1 VQQTTEHEPRR
12 ATGGLRAPVIRFIF
26 ADRMPEER
34 MAYTAILYSVEGF
47 VATIT
52 LNRPDRL
59 NAWTSEMD
67 AEVRAAIES
76 AAADEKVRAIV
87 LTGAGRGFCAGADMS
102 RLTRLSAGEAP
113 RSIVGDNGSKPGNF
127 EQKFSYL
134 LAVPKPIFAAI
145 NGPVAGI
152 ALCLVLFCDFRYMA
166 EGAKLTT
173 AFAKRGLIA
182 EHGSSWMLPRLIGP
196 MNALDLLYSARMVE
210 ATEAERLGLVR
221 KLPAENFLPSV
232 QSIARELVTAS
243 SPRSIGVIKR
253 QVFQSYF
260 QSLAEAWAVADK
272 EMIASF
278 GSEDFKEGVAHFLEK
293 RAAAF
298 SGR

>member
-1 VQQTTEHEPRR
+1 VLEN
-12 ATGGLRAPVIRFIF
+12 V
-26 ADRMPEER
+26 
-34 MAYTAILYSVEGF
+34 MAYTDILYSVDDF

-52 LNRPDRL
+52 LNRPDKL

-67 AEVRAAIES
+67 ADVRMAIES
-76 AAADEKVRAIV
+76 AAVDDAVRAIV
-87 LTGAGRGFCAGADMS
+87 ITGAGRGFCAGADMS
-102 RLTRLSAGEAP
+102 RLSKLSSGEAP
-113 RSIVGDNGSKPGNF
+113 LSIVAGNGGKRGNF

-134 LAVPKPIFAAI
+134 LGVPKPIFAAI

-152 ALCLVLFCDFRYMA
+152 AFCLTLFCDFRYMA

-182 EHGSSWMLPRLIGP
+182 EHGSAWMLPRLIGA
-196 MNALDLLYSARMVE
+196 MNALDLLYSARMVS
-210 ATEAERLGLVR
+210 ADEAERLGLVR
-221 KLPAENFLPSV
+221 QLPAENFLANV
-232 QSIARELVTAS
+232 HSIARDLVMTS

-260 QSLAEAWAVADK
+260 ESLAEAWAVADQ

-278 GSEDFKEGVAHFLEK
+278 GTADFKEGVAHFVEK
-293 RAAAF
+293 RAAVF

>member
-1 VQQTTEHEPRR
+1 
-12 ATGGLRAPVIRFIF
+12 
-26 ADRMPEER
+26 MPEGR
-34 MAYTAILYSVEGF
+34 MAYTAILYSVEDF

-67 AEVRAAIES
+67 AEVRAAVES
-76 AAADEKVRAIV
+76 AAADDKVRAMV

-113 RSIVGDNGSKPGNF
+113 RSIVGGNGGKPGNF
-127 EQKFSYL
+127 EQKFSHF

-152 ALCLVLFCDFRYMA
+152 ALCMVLFCDFRYMA

-260 QSLAEAWAVADK
+260 QSLAEAWAAADQ
-272 EMIASF
+272 EMMASF

>member
-1 VQQTTEHEPRR
+1 MT
-12 ATGGLRAPVIRFIF
+12 
-26 ADRMPEER
+26 
-34 MAYTAILYSVEGF
+34 YTDILYGVDNF

-52 LNRPDRL
+52 LNRPDKL

-67 AEVRAAIES
+67 ADLRHAVER
-76 AAADEKVRAIV
+76 AAADDAVRAIV

-102 RLTRLSAGEAP
+102 RLTRLTAGEAP
-113 RSIVGDNGSKPGNF
+113 RSIVGGNGGKPGNF
-127 EQKFSYL
+127 EQKFSYF

-152 ALCLVLFCDFRYMA
+152 AFCLILFCDFRYMA

-182 EHGSSWMLPRLIGP
+182 EHGSAWMLPRLIGP
-196 MNALDLLYSARMVE
+196 MNALDLLYSARTVE

-221 KLPAENFLPSV
+221 TLPAENFLSRV
-232 QSIARELVTAS
+232 QAIARDLVTAS

-260 QSLAEAWAVADK
+260 QSLAEAWAVADA

-278 GSEDFKEGVAHFLEK
+278 GSEDFKEGVAHFVEK
-293 RAAAF
+293 RAAVF

>member
-1 VQQTTEHEPRR
+1 
-12 ATGGLRAPVIRFIF
+12 
-26 ADRMPEER
+26 
-34 MAYTAILYSVEGF
+34 MAYTDILYGVDDV

-52 LNRPDRL
+52 LNRPDKL

-67 AEVRAAIES
+67 GDVRAAIEH
-76 AAADEKVRAIV
+76 AAADDSVRGIV
-87 LTGAGRGFCAGADMS
+87 ITGAGRGFCAGADMS
-102 RLTRLSAGEAP
+102 RLGRLSAGEAP
-113 RSIVGDNGSKPGNF
+113 HAIVGGNGGKPGNF

-134 LAVPKPIFAAI
+134 LGVPKPIFAAI
-145 NGPVAGI
+145 NGPIAGI
-152 ALCLVLFCDFRYMA
+152 AVCMILFCDFRYMA

-196 MNALDLLYSARMVE
+196 MNALDLLYSARMVD
-210 ATEAERLGLVR
+210 AAEAERLGLVR
-221 KLPAENFLPSV
+221 TLPAENFLANV

-278 GSEDFKEGVAHFLEK
+278 GSQDFKEGVAHFVEK

>member
-1 VQQTTEHEPRR
+1 MT
-12 ATGGLRAPVIRFIF
+12 
-26 ADRMPEER
+26 
-34 MAYTAILYSVEGF
+34 YTDILYDVDDF
-47 VATIT
+47 VATVT
-52 LNRPDRL
+52 LNRPEKL

-67 AEVRAAIES
+67 ADLRHAIERAAAEDS
-76 AAADEKVRAIV
+76 VRAIV
-87 LTGAGRGFCAGADMS
+87 ITGAGRGFCAGADMS

-113 RSIVGDNGSKPGNF
+113 RTIVGANGSKPGNF

-152 ALCLVLFCDFRYMA
+152 AVCMVLFCDFRYMA
-166 EGAKLTT
+166 SGAKLTT

-182 EHGSSWMLPRLIGP
+182 EHGSAWMLPRLIGP

-210 ATEAERLGLVR
+210 ASEAERLGLVR
-221 KLPAENFLPSV
+221 ALPAENFLANV
-232 QSIARELVTAS
+232 QAIARELVTTS

-272 EMIASF
+272 EMVASF
-278 GSEDFKEGVAHFLEK
+278 GSEDFKEGVAHFVEK
-293 RAAAF
+293 RTAVF